1 MEPRSRTAVCWS
13 TSSEVVQ
20 SRAGARAA
28 TEAVLVAE
36 ATQRALLRAQVVVLV
51 VLEGLAA
58 PRLALVALEAAVA
71 LAVALAPE
79 EVAEGVSEAVIVEA
93 SEEASAGVVAVET
106 DLVVVV
112 VASATKDRTAMA
124 HLTAPLLVLEDH
136 EVGLVAAAAVATT
149 AAAVI
154 VVETVIEAT
163 VTVVVA
169 VTGAEA
175 TVTADPAEPTT
186 SRLVGTDT
194 TSATVEA
201 ETATAVGT
209 TRANARTRAIA
220 TTTGA
225 RAGDTK
231 SRSIQGALRWV
242 CHRFTS
248 HFFTLPSSSTRV
260 RPRTHMDRIGIGG

>member
-1 MEPRSRTAVCWS
+1 VCWS
-13 TSSEVVQ
+13 MSSEVVQ
-20 SRAGARAA
+20 SQAGARAA

-36 ATQRALLRAQVVVLV
+36 AIPRALLRAQVVVLV
-51 VLEGLAA
+51 VLEGLVA
-58 PRLALVALEAAVA
+58 PRLALVVLEAAVA
-71 LAVALAPE
+71 LEAALAPE
-79 EVAEGVSEAVIVEA
+79 EVAEGVSEAAIVEA
-93 SEEASAGVVAVET
+93 SEEASAGVVEVET
-106 DLVVVV
+106 DLAGVV

-163 VTVVVA
+163 ATAVAA

-194 TSATVEA
+194 TTATVEA
-201 ETATAVGT
+201 ETATAAGT
-209 TRANARTRAIA
+209 TRANVRTRAIA

-231 SRSIQGALRWV
+231 SRSNQGALRWV
-242 CHRFTS
+242 CHRLFTS

-260 RPRTHMDRIGIGG
+260 RPRTHMGRIGIGG